1 MFEEAVIL
9 AGGFGT
15 RLSHVVANV
24 PKPMAPIYGKPFL
37 CYALDRLIDAGV
49 RRIVLATGYKH
60 EYINK
65 WFGDTYRGADII
77 YSHETSPLLTGGAIS
92 QAAAL
97 LHSANFVVLNGDTLF
112 DIDFQQL
119 FAYHSSQN
127 ANLTVAL
134 RHVDDTGR
142 YGAVTCANGQIVAFH
157 EKTDSHGP
165 GDINGGIY
173 AIRRDWLL
181 AQNMPVAYSF
191 EKELMQPLARQT
203 AFYGRAFS
211 NYFIDI
217 GVPED
222 YWRAQCEFPS
232 LFPEDEFLFLDRD
245 GVLNRHL
252 LGEYVRDWSM
262 WEWLPGV
269 LDVLPELSKRYR
281 RIFLVSNQ
289 QGVGKGLMTESDL
302 ADIHARMM
310 ADIRQAGGRIDG
322 IYTCT
327 DLASTNSP
335 NRKPEIGLAL
345 QAKRDFPEV
354 DFSRSVMIG
363 DNITDMFFAQNAQM
377 RAVFVTKNNP
387 VPESVRDITDVFV
400 NDLPT
405 FVSRS

>member
-1 MFEEAVIL
+1 
-9 AGGFGT
+9 
-15 RLSHVVANV
+15 
-24 PKPMAPIYGKPFL
+24 
-37 CYALDRLIDAGV
+37 
-49 RRIVLATGYKH
+49 
-60 EYINK
+60 
-65 WFGDTYRGADII
+65 
-77 YSHETSPLLTGGAIS
+77 
-92 QAAAL
+92 
-97 LHSANFVVLNGDTLF
+97 
-112 DIDFQQL
+112 
-119 FAYHSSQN
+119 
-127 ANLTVAL
+127 
-134 RHVDDTGR
+134 
-142 YGAVTCANGQIVAFH
+142 
-157 EKTDSHGP
+157 
-165 GDINGGIY
+165 
-173 AIRRDWLL
+173 
-181 AQNMPVAYSF
+181 
-191 EKELMQPLARQT
+191 
-203 AFYGRAFS
+203 
-211 NYFIDI
+211 
-217 GVPED
+217 
-222 YWRAQCEFPS
+222 
-232 LFPEDEFLFLDRD
+232 
-245 GVLNRHL
+245 
-252 LGEYVRDWSM
+252 M